1 MESSL
6 NKNSVES
13 RQDLQEQLNQVE
25 SMLQPVRN
33 EEERVARITEGV
45 QVSSAI
51 NQDAIV
57 QIDTINLSQEGQSA
71 QAQLLK
77 MALDKEIENMQA
89 KTEKENQVRRMEVE
103 QQREMIRKRLENP
116 GMDENERARI
126 MKQLAAFE
134 DNLKSQLQQENEN
147 QSNKLKEALEK
158 RRARKKKLGDKVS
171 NEKQQIILDRY
182 KQGTAGKVRVNADE
196 DGTNAMA

>member
-1 MESSL
+1 
-6 NKNSVES
+6 
-13 RQDLQEQLNQVE
+13 
-25 SMLQPVRN
+25 MLQPVRN

-57 QIDTINLSQEGQSA
+57 QRDTINLSQEGQSA